1 MARSRTS
8 SRGMLA
14 AGASEGAR
22 MSLPVPALSTARFGP
37 LSERSVCS
45 YTKQILKALHYLHYN
60 RIIHRWAW
68 PEHAGGAYS

>member
-1 MARSRTS
+1 
-8 SRGMLA
+8 
-14 AGASEGAR
+14 
-22 MSLPVPALSTARFGP
+22 MSLPVPALPTARFGP

-68 PEHAGGAYS
+68 PEHAGGAYSSE